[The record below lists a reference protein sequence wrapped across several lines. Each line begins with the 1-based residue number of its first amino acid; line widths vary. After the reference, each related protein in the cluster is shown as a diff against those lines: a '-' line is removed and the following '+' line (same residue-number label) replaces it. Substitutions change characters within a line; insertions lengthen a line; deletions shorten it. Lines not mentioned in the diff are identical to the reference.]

1 MNPVVKNPVESDSGQ
16 PDCAQ
21 SSCYWNLVSSVLDT
35 GIKNVHNVGSFNFG
49 RGSVTNLVAQVD
61 KRRNEARA
69 DLADDRAVFLIDSY
83 FTENVDFRIRLGISP
98 TDYVAYISTD
108 EEPTTDAI
116 DDLTRQLISEGFGNP
131 ATIVAVG
138 GGITLDTAKAVA
150 NLLTNGGMATEY
162 QGWDLVK
169 IPGVHKIGV
178 PTISGTGSE
187 TTRTCVMTNKRTG
200 LKLGMNS
207 DHTVFNHLVLD
218 PDLTATVPRD
228 QYFYTGMDAFIHCME
243 SLAGGYRNAIGDA
256 YSQQTMDLCRSVFLS
271 EDMMAPDA
279 REQLMVAS
287 YLGGSAIAASYVGV
301 VHPFSAGLS
310 VVLGLH
316 HCVANCITM
325 RAVEEFYP
333 LAVEEFWRAAAIQK
347 VAVPTGIAQKLSD
360 QQYKALYEAT
370 IVHEKPLTNALGSNF
385 KDILTFDKVVSMF
398 QKM

>member
-1 MNPVVKNPVESDSGQ
+1 MAN
-16 PDCAQ
+16 A
-21 SSCYWNLVSSVLDT
+21 NLTGVLDT

-49 RGSVTNLVAQVD
+49 RGALMSLVAKMD
-61 KRRNEARA
+61 KRRDEALA
-69 DLADDRAVFLIDSY
+69 DLADSRAVFLIDAY
-83 FTENVDFRIRLGISP
+83 FKGQDDFGLRLGIRP
-98 TDYVAYISTD
+98 TDFVSYISTN

-116 DDLTRQLISEGFGNP
+116 DELTGRLISGGFAKP

-150 NLLTNGGMATEY
+150 NLLTNGGKASDY

-169 IPGVHKIGV
+169 VPAVHKIGV

-187 TTRTCVMTNKRTG
+187 ATRTCVMTNKKTG

-207 DHTVFNHLVLD
+207 DHTVFDHLVLD

-256 YSQQTMDLCRSVFLS
+256 YSRQTMELCRAVFLS
-271 EDMMAPDA
+271 EDMMAPQA
-279 REQLMVAS
+279 RERLMVAS

-333 LAVEEFWRAAAIQK
+333 LAVDEFWSAAAKQK
-347 VAVPTGIAQKLSD
+347 VEVPTGIAQNLSD
-360 QQYKALYEAT
+360 QQYRALYDAT

-385 KDILTFDKVVSMF
+385 KEILTFEKVVSMF